1 MFHPFADSWSSPP
14 SLAALSCS
22 VLPMAQERV
31 LGINTKLHLA
41 SDGEHW
47 IFSSKST
54 FLSNANSPGSEGPA
68 PVRSLLPPNF
78 LLFLHFSFLPCL
90 ASFLSQL
97 ISFLWLLLS
106 PPNTHQHILTQIRT
120 LEGPGLYP
128 WGKVALEEFRESTLK
143 PCAEWPLPIGRV
155 GIRPLNIELK
165 DEASLP
171 TIHSTIS
178 LHLTPKTPM

>member
-1 MFHPFADSWSSPP
+1 MSLRFYGGTAALPLKHSLGVVMVLLDDP
-14 SLAALSCS
+14 SLPWQHMSRNPDTPCPLWLMTHTS
-22 VLPMAQERV
+22 V
-31 LGINTKLHLA
+31 
-41 SDGEHW
+41 
-47 IFSSKST
+47 
-54 FLSNANSPGSEGPA
+54 
-68 PVRSLLPPNF
+68 
-78 LLFLHFSFLPCL
+78 SFLPCL

-178 LHLTPKTPM
+178 LHLTPKTPMWKEKYYNF